1 MWLKHLTI
9 AAAFSCWLLPSSAQ
23 VIANQA
29 PVPATVVVASQT
41 NLLLFHPQPGNN
53 GFLGTNLYTGL
64 AAPALSL
71 NRTSPKLPMPGIY
84 KTEPYACIVLVPES
98 QADDRSVVKP
108 TDRGSAMP
116 VIKPELRFIPMP
128 GK

>member
-9 AAAFSCWLLPSSAQ
+9 AAAFSGWLLPISAQ
-23 VIANQA
+23 VITNRA
-29 PVPATVVVASQT
+29 PVPATVLVANQT

-53 GFLGTNLYTGL
+53 GFLATNLYTGL
-64 AAPALSL
+64 GVSALGS
-71 NRTSPKLPMPGIY
+71 NRTLPKLALPGVY
-84 KTEPYACIVLVPES
+84 RTEPYACIVLVPER
-98 QADDRSVVKP
+98 QADDCSVVKP

-116 VIKPELRFIPMP
+116 VIKPDLRFIPMP